1 MKKESI
7 PVSGPVKISMADAP
21 VSTRL
26 GGAIRPLLTPK
37 SVGASSGFL
46 GTMTLQPGEFIAEHY
61 HPYSEEFMFVARGE
75 IVVRIDGEEIVAR
88 ANEAVLVPKFGSH
101 RYENRGTDLAL
112 IVFQMSPLAPS
123 PEEGHVEVEKPPFPT
138 ATPPVVGQ

>member
-1 MKKESI
+1 
-7 PVSGPVKISMADAP
+7 MADAP

-61 HPYSEEFMFVARGE
+61 HPYSEEFMFVAQGE
-75 IVVRIDGEEIVAR
+75 VVVRIDGEEIVAR
-88 ANEAVLVPKFGSH
+88 AHEAVLVPKFRSH
-101 RYENRGTDLAL
+101 RYENRGAEPAL
-112 IVFQMSPLAPS
+112 MVFQMSPLAPS
-123 PEEGHVEVEKPPFPT
+123 PEEGHVEVEKPPFPS
-138 ATPPVVGQ
+138 AIPPVVGK